1 MAVREMQL
9 GKGTIA
15 YQGESTQYYDGKRG
29 LWQRYG
35 RWAFVAF
42 LTIASL
48 IFVFASFTTPA
59 VGRVAAVAPDSTGNA
74 VVATVALPD
83 GRQGDVLMPVGT
95 TWVTGDA
102 ITVSVLPLGRMVY
115 GNDAEQARLVG
126 LIFLVG
132 AGVMVTWGVRQD
144 RRRRIGGEL

>member
-15 YQGESTQYYDGKRG
+15 YKGESKEYYDGKRG

-35 RWAFVAF
+35 RRSFVAF
-42 LTIASL
+42 LAISGL
-48 IFVFASFTTPA
+48 IFVFASVTTPA
-59 VGRVAAVAPDSTGNA
+59 VGRVAAVAPNSTASA
-74 VVATVALPD
+74 VVATVVLPD
-83 GRQGDVLMPVGT
+83 GHQGDVLMPVGT
-95 TWVTGDA
+95 TWVAGDA

-126 LIFLVG
+126 LLFLVG
-132 AGVMVTWGVRQD
+132 AGMMVTWGVRQD
-144 RRRRIGGEL
+144 RRRRTVGER

>member
-42 LTIASL
+42 LTIAGL

-132 AGVMVTWGVRQD
+132 AGVMVAWGVRQD

>member
-42 LTIASL
+42 LTIAGL